1 MSDIDNPDNRLYEF
15 GSFRLDTAQRLLTHG
30 SEPVGLPPK
39 AFDTLV
45 LLVQNSGRVI
55 QKKELMDALWP
66 DTFVEEANLTQNVFL
81 LRKALG
87 DEADYIKTVPRIG
100 YRFQAAVRELTG
112 GDLTVVNAGRAR
124 QRVVVH
130 EEVHEEIVE
139 HDETPSVVSDIPVSS
154 GTATSRRI
162 PKAFF
167 IIAAVSLVATISA
180 GGWLIIRVRNARVA
194 SSAATQ
200 AIDSIAVLP
209 FSNQSGDT
217 DSEYLSDGIAESLI
231 NSLTQL
237 KGLRVV
243 PRSTVFRYRDRIAD
257 PQTVGRELKVRAVVV
272 GRVLRRR
279 DTLSVQTE
287 LIDVDRD
294 SQLWGEQYNR
304 NVSDLLA
311 IQESI
316 AREISQRLRLQLSAT
331 DRQVLA
337 RGSTTNAQAYDLYL
351 KGMHFTFKFTKDGF
365 AKGADFFNQAIAV
378 DPSYALAYNGLAF
391 NYINSTDWLLPPNEG
406 GPKARKAAE
415 QALAIDE
422 QLADSHCSRALIAD
436 WYDWDWARAER
447 EFKRGIELNPN
458 EQRCREFYSWL
469 LGALGRHSEAI
480 AEAKQAVQIDPV
492 SAEAAFTLGSVFVF
506 AGQYDQAIEQLR
518 SSVELDQSYWFAHD
532 FLGRAYLARGD
543 LDKAIEEYQ
552 RALQL
557 DDSNTESWSNL
568 AHAYGR
574 AGKRFEA
581 QNILKKLN
589 DMSPHSYVA
598 PYNVAVVYAGLGDKE
613 QAFAWLEK
621 AYAARS
627 GALASMVTT
636 DVNMDPL
643 RSDRRFKDLLRRMNL
658 AP

>member
-1 MSDIDNPDNRLYEF
+1 MSDIDNPNNRLYEF
-15 GSFRLDTAQRLLTHG
+15 GSFRLDTGSRLLTRR
-30 SEPVGLPPK
+30 SDPIGLPPK
-39 AFDTLV
+39 AFDLLV
-45 LLVQNSGRVI
+45 LLVQNRGRVI

-66 DTFVEEANLTQNVFL
+66 DAFVEEANLTQNVFL

-87 DEADYIKTVPRIG
+87 DEADCIKTVPRIG

-112 GDLTVVNAGRAR
+112 GDVTLVNAGRA
-124 QRVVVH
+124 RVVVH
-130 EEVHEEIVE
+130 EEVHEEIIE
-139 HDETPSVVSDIPVSS
+139 HEEDSPGLVRDVPMSLPAT
-154 GTATSRRI
+154 TSRRV
-162 PKAFF
+162 PTAFL
-167 IIAAVSLVATISA
+167 IIAAVSLIALI
-180 GGWLIIRVRNARVA
+180 GGTVWLIRRTRTVPVA
-194 SSAATQ
+194 EATP

-209 FSNQSGDT
+209 FSNQAADA

-231 NSLTQL
+231 NSLAQL

-243 PRSTVFRYRDRIAD
+243 PRSTVFRYKSRDVD
-257 PQTVGRELKVRAVVV
+257 PQTVGHELRVRAVVV
-272 GRVLRRR
+272 GRVLRRG

-316 AREISQRLRLQLSAT
+316 ATEISQRLRLQLSPT

-337 RGSTTNAQAYDLYL
+337 RGSTANPKAYDLYL
-351 KGMHFTFKFTKDGF
+351 KGMHYTFKFTKDGF
-365 AKGADFFNQAIAV
+365 GKGAEFFNQAIDV
-378 DPSYALAYNGLAF
+378 DPNYALAYNGLAF
-391 NYINSTDWLLPPNEG
+391 NYINSIDWLLPPNEG

-422 QLADSHCSRALIAD
+422 LLADSHCSRALIAD
-436 WYDWDWARAER
+436 WYDWDWVRAER

-492 SAEAAFTLGSVFVF
+492 SAEAAFTLGSVLVF

-518 SSVELDQSYWFAHD
+518 TSVELDQSYWFAHD
-532 FLGRAYLARGD
+532 FLGRAYLARGN
-543 LDKAIEEYQ
+543 LDKAIAEYKT
-552 RALQL
+552 ALEL

-568 AHAYGR
+568 AHAYAR
-574 AGKRFEA
+574 AGKRAET
-581 QNILKKLN
+581 QKILMKLN
-589 DMSPHSYVA
+589 DMSKQAYVA
-598 PYNVAVVYAGLGDKE
+598 PYNLAVVYAGLGDKN

-627 GALASMVTT
+627 GALAAMLTT

-643 RSDRRFKDLLRRMNL
+643 RSDPRFKDLLHRMNL
-658 AP
+658 AR

>member
-1 MSDIDNPDNRLYEF
+1 MSDIDKPDNRLYEF
-15 GSFRLDTAQRLLTHG
+15 GSFRLDPGQRLLTRG

-66 DTFVEEANLTQNVFL
+66 DSFVEEANLTQNVFV

-112 GDLTVVNAGRAR
+112 GDLTLVNATRTR
-124 QRVVVH
+124 QQVVIQ
-130 EEVHEEIVE
+130 EEVIQ
-139 HDETPSVVSDIPVSS
+139 DEADTPAPGRYIPVSS
-154 GTATSRRI
+154 TAATSRRL
-162 PKAFF
+162 PVF
-167 IIAAVSLVATISA
+167 IAVVFLAVLIGAGIWLV
-180 GGWLIIRVRNARVA
+180 IRARSARVTA
-194 SSAATQ
+194 EATPV
-200 AIDSIAVLP
+200 IDSIAVLP
-209 FSNQSGDT
+209 FSNQAADV

-237 KGLRVV
+237 NGLRVV
-243 PRSTVFRYRDRIAD
+243 PRSTVFRYKDRNVD
-257 PQTVGRELKVRAVVV
+257 PQAVGRELKVHAVLV
-272 GRVLRRR
+272 GRVLRRG
-279 DTLSVQTE
+279 DTLTVQTE

-316 AREISQRLRLQLSAT
+316 AREISQRLRLRLSPT
-331 DRQVLA
+331 DRQLLA
-337 RGSTTNAQAYDLYL
+337 RGSTANPQAYDLYL

-365 AKGADFFNQAIAV
+365 GKGAEFFNQAIAV
-378 DPSYALAYNGLAF
+378 DPNYALAYNGLAF
-391 NYINSTDWLLPPNEG
+391 NYINSIDWLLPPNEG

-422 QLADSHCSRALIAD
+422 MLADSHCSRALIAD
-436 WYDWDWARAER
+436 WYDWDWKRAER

-506 AGQYDQAIEQLR
+506 AGQYDEAIEQLR

-543 LDKAIEEYQ
+543 LDKALAEYKT
-552 RALQL
+552 ALEL

-568 AHAYGR
+568 AHAYAR
-574 AGKRFEA
+574 AGKGAEA
-581 QNILKKLN
+581 QKILKKLN
-589 DMSPHSYVA
+589 DMSTQTYVA
-598 PYNVAVVYAGLGDKE
+598 PYNLAVVYAGLGDKE
-613 QAFAWLEK
+613 HAFAWLDK

-627 GALASMVTT
+627 GALAAMLTT
-636 DVNMDPL
+636 DVNMNPL
-643 RSDRRFKDLLRRMNL
+643 RSDPRFTDLLRRMNL